1 MNAERLPIMPA
12 AALLLGAMSLWPL
25 STSAATPDSPA
36 AFLAAARSRAA
47 ALPASNGACG
57 PAEAGANGLVTTD
70 PRAMQVEGEAGGT
83 TGGLGRPLY
92 LVTSTEDPEGVR
104 SRPVPGTLR
113 AAVEAAR
120 RGGGWIGFDP
130 SLNGKTLHLSTPLRV
145 PSDTTI
151 DGGCGGVTISAAPRV
166 TSFLVVNAS
175 NVVIRGLHFTKDA
188 YVDNVDRANDAIGL
202 TGRFDRV
209 AILHNAFFR
218 CGDGCL
224 DIVPKDPGNSPS
236 RVTVAFN
243 HFADHNKVM
252 LIGTLTCYVD
262 RAAPGCDDPLGNL
275 SGTMAPFL
283 RVTLQG
289 NLFESTAQRQPKVVS
304 NAFVHSVN
312 NVIVLGATRYPDGRN
327 SAVYAG
333 AAASGGILAA
343 EGDVVVNPT
352 GRPRYGAG
360 PVSALRGG
368 DDEGR
373 ETDGAVAVRGNVGI
387 GPVRMQEHR
396 PEIARA
402 LRSDAVG
409 ALDAS
414 ADPLGLAAC
423 VLRMA
428 GPGGVALS
436 RPESCRADR

>member
-1 MNAERLPIMPA
+1 
-12 AALLLGAMSLWPL
+12 
-25 STSAATPDSPA
+25 
-36 AFLAAARSRAA
+36 
-47 ALPASNGACG
+47 
-57 PAEAGANGLVTTD
+57 
-70 PRAMQVEGEAGGT
+70 
-83 TGGLGRPLY
+83 
-92 LVTSTEDPEGVR
+92 
-104 SRPVPGTLR
+104 
-113 AAVEAAR
+113 VEAAR

-130 SLNGKTLHLSTPLRV
+130 SLNGKTLQLSAPLRV

-151 DGGCGGVTISAAPRV
+151 DGGCGGVTISAAPHT

-175 NVVIRGLHFTKDA
+175 NIVIRGLRFTKDD

-224 DIVPKDPGNSPS
+224 DIVSKDAGNHPA

-243 HFADHNKVM
+243 HFANHNKVM

-262 RAAPGCDDPLGNL
+262 RAAPGCDDPLQHL
-275 SGTMAPFL
+275 SGPMTPFL
-283 RVTLQG
+283 RVTLQA
-289 NLFESTAQRQPKVVS
+289 NLFENTSQRQPKVVS

-312 NVIVLGATRYPDGRN
+312 NLIVLGATRYPNGRD

-333 AAASGGILAA
+333 AAASGGVLAT
-343 EGDVVVNPT
+343 EGNIVVNPT

-360 PVSALRGG
+360 AVSALRGG

-373 ETDGAVAVRGNVGI
+373 ETDGAVAAKGHVGI
-387 GPVRMQEHR
+387 GPVRVQEHR
-396 PEIARA
+396 PEIAQS
-402 LRSDAVG
+402 LRPTAVG
-409 ALDAS
+409 MLDAA

-423 VLRMA
+423 VFRVA
-428 GPGGVALS
+428 GPGGAALS
-436 RPESCRADR
+436 WPAACRGGR